1 MHRTAFAGLTAL
13 DPNDQITVDGSS
25 FLYGNTPII
34 DRLLQ
39 VGCVTHRHDAHLG
52 IGNPVGTLS
61 ASVTQTGGQ
70 IPAGTTIYMGYTLVD
85 AQGGETMLSPVVTV
99 NTQGPIIPDVE
110 PPTASAQYTGGQL
123 PVGGYSYAINYRD
136 GAGGRT
142 ELQPAV
148 FVEREPGH
156 ASGQV
161 LLGELDAGL
170 GGGLVSWELWRAGEG
185 GVYNL
190 LASGGTNTFLDT
202 GFTCT
207 DCTAEPPTI
216 NTTNETSRLEV
227 QLPTVGS
234 DPYVASASTMN
245 VYFSTDGSFS
255 TPALQSGYPV
265 ASAGATFTVT
275 ALELNLGSPP
285 NANHSLAGAHK
296 IDFDTETTGPWRDA
310 VASASLL
317 PLTKNVEG
325 DIRET
330 LLDHHIHAWTTASGG
345 AWIDVGS
352 RSLVTTHTFAL
363 RGMIA
368 LEPPIPAHDI
378 EMTNGQNL
386 SLISVRYRVGSG
398 SLSFRLQKN
407 GADIAGFGTAGAPL
421 VATTGAASTT
431 PTAVPLAAH
440 DEIAPVLSAVT
451 GEAEG
456 GKITLVVLHSF

>member
-34 DRLLQ
+34 DRLLR

-85 AQGGETMLSPVVTV
+85 SQGGETMLSPVVTV

-136 GAGGRT
+136 AAGGRT

-185 GVYNL
+185 GNYDL
-190 LASGGTNTFLDT
+190 LASGATNTFLDT
-202 GFTCT
+202 GYTCT
-207 DCTAEPPTI
+207 DCTAEPPTV
-216 NTTNETSRLEV
+216 NTTNETSHLEV
-227 QLPTVGS
+227 RLPTVGS
-234 DPYVASASTMN
+234 DPYVASASTID
-245 VYFSTDGSFS
+245 VYFTTDGSFS
-255 TPALQSGYPV
+255 TPALQGVYPV
-265 ASAGATFTVT
+265 ASAGDTFNVT
-275 ALELNLGSPP
+275 ALELDLGSPP
-285 NANHSLAGAHK
+285 NANRSLAGAHK
-296 IDFDTETTGPWRDA
+296 IDFDSETTGPWRDA
-310 VASASLL
+310 VA
-317 PLTKNVEG
+317 
-325 DIRET
+325 
-330 LLDHHIHAWTTASGG
+330 ASGVLPSVGNQDGDVREVLSDHSVYIWNATAKAWERPNTHMCETQTWSIAG
-345 AWIDVGS
+345 AVSG
-352 RSLVTTHTFAL
+352 
-363 RGMIA
+363 GQ
-368 LEPPIPAHDI
+368 IPGPFVKVLPNEVQKLLGI
-378 EMTNGQNL
+378 ECRL
-386 SLISVRYRVGSG
+386 GSG
-398 SLSFRLQKN
+398 TATLTLKHN
-407 GADIAGFGTAGAPL
+407 GVAIGELTA
-421 VATTGAASTT
+421 
-431 PTAVPLAAH
+431 
-440 DEIAPVLSAVT
+440 IK
-451 GEAEG
+451 AEG
-456 GKITLVVLHSF
+456 GVVAITLAEPLALASKDTLTLEVTATAGGEGMAFSAFVEHTGLVV